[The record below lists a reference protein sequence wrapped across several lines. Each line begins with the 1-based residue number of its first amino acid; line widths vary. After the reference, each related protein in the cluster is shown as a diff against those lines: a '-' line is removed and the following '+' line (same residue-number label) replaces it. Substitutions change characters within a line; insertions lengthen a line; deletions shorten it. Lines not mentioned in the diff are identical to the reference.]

1 MISEKKSVRL
11 LILLGALVVCSNPS
25 VAQAPPPT
33 LVVVIKDENAVNI
46 IDPAAKSI
54 VGKVQVG
61 EGPHEVEAS
70 TDGKLAFV
78 SNYGLQNGAV
88 NPGQTISVIDL
99 AARKELR
106 RVELGARSRP
116 HGLFFAA
123 GKLYFTTEGSKI
135 IGRYDPAKNE
145 VDWRLGVGQ
154 NRTHL
159 IIPTK
164 DLNRFFTSNI
174 DSDSITAIERA
185 PEPLDWMET
194 VIPVGKGPEAI
205 DISPDGKEVW
215 TAQGGDGKVSVIDV
229 AAKKVMQTIDVAT
242 TRSNR
247 LKFTLDGHRVLITDA
262 RGNQVV
268 VVDAASRKEI
278 KRLNLGRGPE
288 GILMAPDGLHAYV
301 AINGD
306 NNIAIIDVKTLELT
320 GRISTGKGPDG
331 LAWAG
336 PR

>member
-1 MISEKKSVRL
+1 MIPEKITPRL
-11 LILLGALVVCSNPS
+11 VILLGCWFAGINVVAAQTPS
-25 VAQAPPPT
+25 PA

-46 IDPAAKSI
+46 IDPAAKTI
-54 VGKVQVG
+54 IGKVAVG

-106 RVELGARSRP
+106 KVELGARSRP
-116 HGLFFAA
+116 HGLFFVA

-135 IGRYDPAKNE
+135 IGRYDPASNQ

-174 DSDSITAIERA
+174 DSDSITLIERA
-185 PEPLDWMET
+185 PEPLDWT
-194 VIPVGKGPEAI
+194 
-205 DISPDGKEVW
+205 
-215 TAQGGDGKVSVIDV
+215 
-229 AAKKVMQTIDVAT
+229 
-242 TRSNR
+242 
-247 LKFTLDGHRVLITDA
+247 
-262 RGNQVV
+262 
-268 VVDAASRKEI
+268 
-278 KRLNLGRGPE
+278 
-288 GILMAPDGLHAYV
+288 
-301 AINGD
+301 
-306 NNIAIIDVKTLELT
+306 
-320 GRISTGKGPDG
+320 
-331 LAWAG
+331 
-336 PR
+336 